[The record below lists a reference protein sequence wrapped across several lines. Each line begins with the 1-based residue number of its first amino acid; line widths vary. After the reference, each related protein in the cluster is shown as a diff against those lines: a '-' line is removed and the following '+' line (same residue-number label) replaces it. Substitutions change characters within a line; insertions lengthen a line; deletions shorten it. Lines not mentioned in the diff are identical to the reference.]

1 MPVQPCPACGA
12 TTPRHLHETSYM
24 AHVNYYVCQTCHHI
38 WTVDEQDPSK
48 VTHVTPLPETKKPPY
63 RTNET

>member
-1 MPVQPCPACGA
+1 
-12 TTPRHLHETSYM
+12 LHETSYM

-48 VTHVTPLPETKKPPY
+48 VTHVTPLPETKKPPN